1 MVVSFL
7 SVLHSSCQRR
17 QYSAPHRLI
26 PFRRPVYSTG
36 ENVWSLSGDAGGK
49 YDSAKY
55 RDKED
60 LHGKRALGY
69 EPTLHR
75 PWVPQRIFRRA

>member
-1 MVVSFL
+1 MYGRFLVMLEVSTT
-7 SVLHSSCQRR
+7 VL
-17 QYSAPHRLI
+17 
-26 PFRRPVYSTG
+26 
-36 ENVWSLSGDAGGK
+36 N
-49 YDSAKY
+49 